1 MIDSKGPKVDII
13 LPNYNSYKFI
23 ESTIKSII
31 KQSYQNWK
39 LIIVEDASEIK
50 TKKILRKFL
59 KNKRIKIFWLK
70 IYWTHFLLVVPTSNS
85 S

>member
-1 MIDSKGPKVDII
+1 MIDRKEPRIDII

-23 ESTIKSII
+23 ESTLKSVI

-50 TKKILRKFL
+50 TKKILIKFL
-59 KNKRIKIFWLK
+59 KNKRIKIF
-70 IYWTHFLLVVPTSNS
+70 
-85 S
+85 